1 MQAGVIALSI
11 LLLAAVVPS
20 PDTAGTRSQATA
32 PYRAPAGDAADAWL
46 QPAAGG
52 KLGEKYMS
60 GRAGGRYG
68 IGGPE
73 QRRKKRK

>member
-1 MQAGVIALSI
+1 MDAGIIALSI
-11 LLLAAVVPS
+11 LLAA
-20 PDTAGTRSQATA
+20 
-32 PYRAPAGDAADAWL
+32 APAETAAIPDQGAVLGRAADCKAADAWIQL
-46 QPAAGG
+46 AAGG

-73 QRRKKRK
+73 QRRKKRGK